1 MSNLFFKEWIAE
13 EKSINDFR
21 SGVRSAIRGLWTGNF
36 ELFDFVDAMT
46 SAIQR
51 GYRQAWTEGAKQCGI
66 KFDELTPTELAELR
80 RMTNEQIPFLP
91 GFGSDIEDNSRAKG
105 GLLRPHLERGF
116 MWVNR
121 YNEVRQR
128 AGAMACGDKKKK
140 WQLGSTKEHCRSCR
154 GFNGRVYRYS
164 TWLDNNALP
173 QNRNLECNGF
183 RCRCNLIDTDERI
196 TPGRFPRSL
205 LG

>member
-1 MSNLFFKEWIAE
+1 MNLFFKEWIAE
-13 EKSINDFR
+13 EKSLSSFR
-21 SGVRSAIRGLWTGNF
+21 SSIRSSIRGLWTGDFDLF
-36 ELFDFVDAMT
+36 EFVSGMS
-46 SAIQR
+46 SAIER
-51 GYRQAWTEGAKQCGI
+51 GFRQAWIEGAGQCGI
-66 KFDELTPTELAELR
+66 KFDELTPTELTELN
-80 RMTNEQIPFLP
+80 RMTNEQIPFLI
-91 GFGSDIEDNSRAKG
+91 GFGSDIEDNSRANG
-105 GLLRPHLERGF
+105 GLLGPLLLRGS

-140 WQLGSTKEHCRSCR
+140 WQLGSTKEHCGSCL

-164 TWLDNNALP
+164 TWLENNALP

-183 RCRCNLIDTDERI
+183 RCKCDLDDTDERI
-196 TPGRFPRSL
+196 TPGRFPRGL